1 MQTLMIIWFIL
12 LILSL
17 IFVVADISI
26 RAPVSWV
33 QKLAWILV
41 TLYSGFVG
49 AILYWIA
56 CRKPLNQDHAE
67 FTQATWKQGFKL
79 RNALCCR

>member
-1 MQTLMIIWFIL
+1 MHTLMSIWFIL

-17 IFVVADISI
+17 VFVVTDVLT

-41 TLYSGFVG
+41 TFYSGLVVLFCIGSLVANLG
-49 AILYWIA
+49 IKIMYYL
-56 CRKPLNQDHAE
+56 L
-67 FTQATWKQGFKL
+67 KQHGNKV
-79 RNALCCR
+79 